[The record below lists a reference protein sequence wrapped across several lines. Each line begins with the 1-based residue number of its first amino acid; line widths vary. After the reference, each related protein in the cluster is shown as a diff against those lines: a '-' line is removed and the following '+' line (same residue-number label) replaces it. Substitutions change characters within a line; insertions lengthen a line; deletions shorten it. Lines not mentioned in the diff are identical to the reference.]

1 MKSTDLDIYFE
12 KAHTPTVKTV
22 RMIEALRNMF
32 DDLPEDVRIYMAHE
46 ISMAAKG
53 MRVHARATH
62 SEAEGWAYT
71 EEDFYR
77 LVHKDEPK
85 W

>member
-1 MKSTDLDIYFE
+1 MKSTDLDIYFD
-12 KAHTPTVKTV
+12 KARTPTLKTIH
-22 RMIEALRNMF
+22 MIVALREMF
-32 DDLPEDVRIYMAHE
+32 DDLPEDVRIHVANK
-46 ISMAAKG
+46 ISMEAKD
-53 MRVHARATH
+53 MRVHARAMH
-62 SEAEGWAYT
+62 SECEGWAYT